1 MTAAGGRRAW
11 RRWLLGALGLAGALA
26 AAMTAHAHSGG
37 GLPNPATNVSVNFA
51 TGRVDF
57 TYGHCQDVDDFQYR
71 FASSGAWD
79 SYNPTDGCYDG
90 FTGPRSAYCTVSA
103 ITGQDYVEARI
114 VTNQDPPHCEGD
126 SVHSPVIA
134 YARTTLATNRATL
147 TTANLNGATL
157 TVTLGSPATTLTA
170 TPAHATFGS
179 GVGAS
184 GFELVTTPS
193 IPGLSFTV
201 GAVTA
206 GSRTATLTLATG
218 SNFVSPPTS
227 VAVRVKAAAHSGS
240 TALTSKALPVQ
251 TTGLWVGAVS
261 GLVTEGGGK
270 ATFPVWLWSQPSAA
284 VTVAVASRDTSE
296 GTVAPS
302 SLVFSTDNWNTA
314 QTVTVTGV
322 DDTLDDGDVA
332 WQVRLDPAS
341 GDTGYN
347 GLANVDVDVTTFG
360 DEPSPQVQVS
370 TTRWVSNFAGT
381 MSLWERMS
389 VATTS
394 LLGVAARQRVA
405 ITFAGGT
412 DGGAEAWYNIKVD
425 ACEWQA
431 VTPGA
436 TGATGTCH
444 TLKESRSGPRGTYHL
459 TVDVTPTQAMLN
471 HGGLVIR
478 LGHPIGSLSLSGP
491 AAGAGHGALMT
502 EWVPFARPALALS
515 PASVPEGGGVSTVT
529 ATLSRASTG
538 AVTLT
543 VAAAAAPPAGAG
555 DFTLSTAHTLTI
567 AANATTSTGA
577 VTVTAVDNT
586 VDAPDKSVTVWATVG
601 GAVVSPVTLAL
612 TDDEA
617 LPTAALVL
625 APSSVTENGG
635 IATVTATLSHPSSEA
650 VTLTV
655 ATAAVSPAVAGDFSL
670 STATTLTLAAGATT
684 STGTV
689 TVTAVDNAVVAPDK
703 AVTVSATAAGGNGV
717 VAPSDAT
724 LTLRDDDYGLDV
736 GAVSGSATE
745 AGGQATF
752 PVALLSQPTAAVTV
766 AVSSQDPDE
775 GTVEPSSLTFMTGDW
790 STAQTVT
797 VTGAQDTVDDGTVT
811 WQVRLDPSSGDTDY
825 DGLDAEDM
833 DVTTTDDDGP
843 PGVTLSLNPT
853 SIAESGAGN
862 VATVTARLSHPSGAA
877 TTVTVAAVSGAF
889 TVGAG
894 AAGVVVIAAGDTT
907 STDTATVTAVDNDTD
922 APDRTETVTATVTNA
937 RAAADS
943 ETMAVTGAA
952 LTLTDDDAA
961 PGATL
966 SLDPASI
973 AEPSGVSTVSA
984 TLSHPSSQPSTVT
997 VTAVSGAY
1005 TVGTDAT
1012 IVIAAGATTAASDTA
1027 TITAVDDDLHHGSAG
1042 RGATVTAALTNGQ
1055 GAGAVT
1061 GASLTITDDE
1071 TLPLLSLVLSSSS
1084 ISENGGVATI
1094 TASLAGLSGKSS
1106 AATTVTVAA
1115 AAVASSGAVAGDF
1128 TQTGTTLT
1136 IAAGSLTSTGLVTV
1150 TGVDNNA
1157 DAANKLVRISG
1168 TTTGGHGIENPGP
1181 TVLTLTDDEATA
1193 TAALVLTPPAIAE
1206 SGGLSTVTATLS
1218 HPTTEAVT
1226 LTVATTAVS
1235 PAVQGDF
1242 TRTGSTLTI
1251 AAGATTS
1258 TGLVTVTA
1266 NDNND
1271 AQGSKRVRV
1280 AATASGGR
1288 GVAAP
1293 SSETLTLRDDEPG
1306 LNVGAVGGQATE
1318 GVGRATF
1325 TVALTTRPSEA
1336 VTVAVTGRDA
1346 GGDPDEGEGTV
1357 SPPSL
1362 TFTTTGWETA
1372 QTVTVTGADDDVD
1385 DGDVAWKV
1393 RLDPASGDTDYNG
1406 LTAVDVD
1413 VTTTD
1418 DEDLPVATLVL
1429 TPASISEAGGLST
1442 VTATL
1447 SGKSSAA
1454 VTLTVGTTAVSPAVQ
1469 GDFTRTGSTLTIAA
1483 GSTTSTGT
1491 VTVAA
1496 VDNSVAQGSK
1506 RVTVSATAAGGNG
1519 VAAPSDAT
1527 LTLRDDE
1534 FSLAES
1540 AVSGQA
1546 TEGGGQAT
1554 FTVALRSPPS
1564 QAVTVAVSSQDT
1576 SEGTVDPSSLIF
1588 STGDWSTAQTVTVT
1602 GVDDAVDDGTVTWSV
1617 RLDPASGDA
1626 TFDGLANVDVA
1637 VTTTDDDTAGVEASP
1652 SAGLVTTEGGGEATF
1667 TVQLASEPLGT
1678 VVLDVAS
1685 TDTGE
1690 GTVDTDAQAGAQS
1703 TLTFTAGDWSSAQ
1716 TVTVAGVDDTLTD
1729 GDQGYTVTLAVDP
1742 ALTADAT
1749 YDALG
1754 TVSVSVVNR
1763 DDEVTADVNGDGSI
1777 NANDGLL
1784 MYYAYTFEAVFRLE
1798 TDLGQR
1804 VRGFLRTLRGAGS
1817 PAADDAGYKAMLDN
1831 AWGWR
1836 SADSAAGDVN
1846 GDGSISANDGLLMY
1860 YAYTFEAVFK
1870 LENDLGRRVRGFL
1883 RTLRGAGSPA
1893 ADDAGYKAMLDNAW
1907 GLRGPSP

>member
-1 MTAAGGRRAW
+1 MRRPRSPCRRERRRERAVCSAASPTPPPPPPPPRTGGPPWTAQRGRAARTAAPARRRGGRPSRVSARAVVLLLLAVAAGGA
-11 RRWLLGALGLAGALA
+11 AGPA
-26 AAMTAHAHSGG
+26 AAQ
-37 GLPNPATNVSVNFA
+37 P
-51 TGRVDF
+51 
-57 TYGHCQDVDDFQYR
+57 Y
-71 FASSGAWD
+71 
-79 SYNPTDGCYDG
+79 
-90 FTGPRSAYCTVSA
+90 TVS
-103 ITGQDYVEARI
+103 
-114 VTNQDPPHCEGD
+114 
-126 SVHSPVIA
+126 SPA
-134 YARTTLATNRATL
+134 YLTKAT
-147 TTANLNGATL
+147 LNGAQVVLDTGRGIQTDFWSDPNVGY
-157 TVTLGSPATTLTA
+157 TVTTSDFTLQNVPT
-170 TPAHATFGS
+170 
-179 GVGAS
+179 GV
-184 GFELVTTPS
+184 T
-193 IPGLSFTV
+193 LS
-201 GAVTA
+201 VTA
-206 GSRTATLTLATG
+206 VVLSRHPGVTDANDLATLTLGYSGNFTSRWNLSIRT
-218 SNFVSPPTS
+218 SNN
-227 VAVRVKAAAHSGS
+227 ALDGAAATTFGPI
-240 TALTSKALPVQ
+240 PVYVNQ
-251 TTGLWVGAVS
+251 PPGLQAGAVS
-261 GLVTEGGGK
+261 GLVTEGGGQ
-270 ATFPVWLWSQPSAA
+270 ATFPVRLLVQPTAA
-284 VTVAVASRDTSE
+284 VTVAVSSRDASE

-302 SLVFSTDNWNTA
+302 SLVFTTDNWNTA

-322 DDTLDDGDVA
+322 DDTLNDGHVT
-332 WQVRLDPAS
+332 WQVRLDPSTS
-341 GDTGYN
+341 GA
-347 GLANVDVDVTTFG
+347 ANVDVDVTTYD
-360 DEPSPQVQVS
+360 DEPPLQVS
-370 TTRWVSNFAGT
+370 LTRWVSGLAWNGFDVT
-381 MSLWERMS
+381 
-389 VATTS
+389 TTS
-394 LLGVAARQRVA
+394 LRGAAARQSVA
-405 ITFAGGT
+405 LAVNGGN
-412 DGGAEAWYNIKVD
+412 ANWYPYGVD
-425 ACEWQA
+425 ACEWRA

-436 TGATGTCH
+436 TGTAGTCH
-444 TLKESRSGPRGTYHL
+444 TLKAHNSGPSSLRAL
-459 TVDVTPTQAMLN
+459 TVNVTPTPTMLN
-471 HGGLVIR
+471 NGGVVIR
-478 LGHPIGSLSLSGP
+478 VRYRTD
-491 AAGAGHGALMT
+491 AVMT
-502 EWVPFARPALALS
+502 EWVPLVVARLALS
-515 PASVPEGGGVSTVT
+515 PASVSEGGGVSTVT
-529 ATLSRASTG
+529 ATLTG
-538 AVTLT
+538 
-543 VAAAAAPPAGAG
+543 
-555 DFTLSTAHTLTI
+555 
-567 AANATTSTGA
+567 TSSA
-577 VTVTAVDNT
+577 
-586 VDAPDKSVTVWATVG
+586 
-601 GAVVSPVTLAL
+601 
-612 TDDEA
+612 
-617 LPTAALVL
+617 
-625 APSSVTENGG
+625 
-635 IATVTATLSHPSSEA
+635 A

-655 ATAAVSPAVAGDFSL
+655 ATAAVSPAVAGDFTQTGTTLTIAAGVTTSTGTVTVTANDNAVDAPDKTVTVSATAAGGGGLAAPPAVLLTLTDDEALPTVALSLTPSSISESGGVSTVTATLSGASSEAVTLTVSAAEVPPAGAGDFTL
-670 STATTLTLAAGATT
+670 STANTLTLAAGATT

-736 GAVSGSATE
+736 GAVSGTATE

-752 PVALLSQPTAAVTV
+752 TVALLSQPTAAVTV
-766 AVSSQDPDE
+766 AVSSRDPDE
-775 GTVEPSSLTFMTGDW
+775 GTVEPSSLVFSTGDW

-825 DGLDAEDM
+825 DGLDAEDVA
-833 DVTTTDDDGP
+833 VTTTDDDGP
-843 PGVTLSLNPT
+843 PGVTLALNPT

-907 STDTATVTAVDNDTD
+907 STDTATVTAVDDDTD
-922 APDRTETVTATVTNA
+922 APDRTATVTATVTNA

-973 AEPSGVSTVSA
+973 AEPGGVSTVSA

-1012 IVIAAGATTAASDTA
+1012 IVIAAGSTTAASDTA

-1042 RGATVTAALTNGQ
+1042 RSATVTAALTNGQ

-1061 GASLTITDDE
+1061 GAALTITDDE
-1071 TLPLLSLVLSSSS
+1071 TLPTLSLVLSSNS

-1128 TQTGTTLT
+1128 TQTATTLT
-1136 IAAGSLTSTGLVTV
+1136 IAAGSLTSMGLVTV
-1150 TGVDNNA
+1150 TGVDNDV

-1168 TTTGGHGIENPGP
+1168 TTTGGNGIENPGL

-1280 AATASGGR
+1280 AASASGGR

-1293 SSETLTLRDDEPG
+1293 SSEMLTLRDDEPG

-1318 GVGRATF
+1318 GGGRATF

-1336 VTVAVTGRDA
+1336 VTVSVTGRDA
-1346 GGDPDEGEGTV
+1346 GGDPDESEGTV

-1362 TFTTTGWETA
+1362 VFTTTGWETA

-1385 DGDVAWKV
+1385 DGDAAWKV

-1429 TPASISEAGGLST
+1429 TPASISEAGGLAT

-1454 VTLTVGTTAVSPAVQ
+1454 VTLTVGTTAVSPAIQ
-1469 GDFTRTGSTLTIAA
+1469 SDFTQTGTTLTIAA
-1483 GSTTSTGT
+1483 GATTSAGA

-1506 RVTVSATAAGGNG
+1506 RVTVSAAAAGGNG
-1519 VAAPSDAT
+1519 VADPSDAT

-1617 RLDPASGDA
+1617 RLDPSSGDA
-1626 TFDGLANVDVA
+1626 TFDALANVDVV

-1667 TVQLASEPLGT
+1667 TVRLASEPLGT

-1690 GTVDTDAQAGAQS
+1690 GTVDTDAQAGVQS

-1716 TVTVAGVDDTLTD
+1716 TVTVAGVDDTETD
-1729 GDQGYTVTLAVDP
+1729 GDQGYTVTLAVDQ
-1742 ALTADAT
+1742 AATADAT

-1763 DDEVTADVNGDGSI
+1763 DDEVTADVNGDGAV

-1784 MYYAYTFEAVFRLE
+1784 MYYAYTFEAVFKLE
-1798 TDLGQR
+1798 NDLGRR

-1893 ADDAGYKAMLDNAW
+1893 ADDAGYKAMLNAAW
-1907 GLRGPSP
+1907 GLRGPSS

>member
-1 MTAAGGRRAW
+1 MKGSRTVVAERAAFVAEGCGGALRRWYAPDVAKAAPGTRPAPGESRCVSRGPGAAPIPSAGGTGGVNGPFVRLSPPPPPRTGGPPWTAQRGRAAGTAAPARRRGGRPSRVSARAVVLLLLAIAAGGA
-11 RRWLLGALGLAGALA
+11 AGPA
-26 AAMTAHAHSGG
+26 AAAQGYTV
-37 GLPNPATNVSVNFA
+37 PWPA
-51 TGRVDF
+51 
-57 TYGHCQDVDDFQYR
+57 Y
-71 FASSGAWD
+71 
-79 SYNPTDGCYDG
+79 
-90 FTGPRSAYCTVSA
+90 
-103 ITGQDYVEARI
+103 
-114 VTNQDPPHCEGD
+114 
-126 SVHSPVIA
+126 
-134 YARTTLATNRATL
+134 L
-147 TTANLNGATL
+147 TKTSLNGARVDLSLETHPTDFFSQNGATDKNNYTFQNVPVGVNL
-157 TVTLGSPATTLTA
+157 SISSISYSDSENISLILGYSGNFTSDWDLSINASFEVFGGGVNQ
-170 TPAHATFGS
+170 TFGPIR
-179 GVGAS
+179 VY
-184 GFELVTTPS
+184 VTP
-193 IPGLSFTV
+193 PGL
-201 GAVTA
+201 
-206 GSRTATLTLATG
+206 R
-218 SNFVSPPTS
+218 
-227 VAVRVKAAAHSGS
+227 
-240 TALTSKALPVQ
+240 
-251 TTGLWVGAVS
+251 VGAVS
-261 GLVTEGGGK
+261 GQATETGGK
-270 ATFPVWLWSQPSAA
+270 ATFPVRLWTQPSAA
-284 VTVAVASRDTSE
+284 ATVSVASRDTGE

-302 SLVFSTDNWNTA
+302 SLVFSTSSWN
-314 QTVTVTGV
+314 
-322 DDTLDDGDVA
+322 
-332 WQVRLDPAS
+332 
-341 GDTGYN
+341 
-347 GLANVDVDVTTFG
+347 
-360 DEPSPQVQVS
+360 
-370 TTRWVSNFAGT
+370 
-381 MSLWERMS
+381 
-389 VATTS
+389 
-394 LLGVAARQRVA
+394 
-405 ITFAGGT
+405 
-412 DGGAEAWYNIKVD
+412 
-425 ACEWQA
+425 
-431 VTPGA
+431 
-436 TGATGTCH
+436 
-444 TLKESRSGPRGTYHL
+444 
-459 TVDVTPTQAMLN
+459 
-471 HGGLVIR
+471 
-478 LGHPIGSLSLSGP
+478 
-491 AAGAGHGALMT
+491 
-502 EWVPFARPALALS
+502 
-515 PASVPEGGGVSTVT
+515 
-529 ATLSRASTG
+529 
-538 AVTLT
+538 
-543 VAAAAAPPAGAG
+543 
-555 DFTLSTAHTLTI
+555 
-567 AANATTSTGA
+567 
-577 VTVTAVDNT
+577 
-586 VDAPDKSVTVWATVG
+586 
-601 GAVVSPVTLAL
+601 
-612 TDDEA
+612 
-617 LPTAALVL
+617 
-625 APSSVTENGG
+625 
-635 IATVTATLSHPSSEA
+635 
-650 VTLTV
+650 
-655 ATAAVSPAVAGDFSL
+655 
-670 STATTLTLAAGATT
+670 
-684 STGTV
+684 
-689 TVTAVDNAVVAPDK
+689 
-703 AVTVSATAAGGNGV
+703 
-717 VAPSDAT
+717 
-724 LTLRDDDYGLDV
+724 
-736 GAVSGSATE
+736 
-745 AGGQATF
+745 
-752 PVALLSQPTAAVTV
+752 
-766 AVSSQDPDE
+766 
-775 GTVEPSSLTFMTGDW
+775 
-790 STAQTVT
+790 TAQTVT
-797 VTGAQDTVDDGTVT
+797 VTGAQDTIDDGDVA
-811 WQVRLDPSSGDTDY
+811 WNVRLDPASGDTDY
-825 DGLDAEDM
+825 NGLSDVDVS
-833 DVTTTDDDGP
+833 VTTTDDDGP
-843 PGVTLSLNPT
+843 PGVTLALNPT
-853 SIAESGAGN
+853 SIAESGASN

-889 TVGAG
+889 TVGSG

-922 APDRTETVTATVTNA
+922 APDRTATVTATVTND

-973 AEPSGVSTVSA
+973 AEPGGVSTVSA

-1012 IVIAAGATTAASDTA
+1012 IVIAAGSTTAASDTA

-1042 RGATVTAALTNGQ
+1042 RSATVTGALTNGQ

-1061 GASLTITDDE
+1061 GAALTITDDE
-1071 TLPLLSLVLSSSS
+1071 TLPLLSLVLSSNS

-1128 TQTGTTLT
+1128 TLSTATTLT

-1150 TGVDNNA
+1150 TGVDNDV

-1242 TRTGSTLTI
+1242 TRTGSTLTL

-1280 AATASGGR
+1280 AASASGGR

-1318 GVGRATF
+1318 GGGRATF
-1325 TVALTTRPSEA
+1325 TVALTTPPSEA

-1385 DGDVAWKV
+1385 DGDVAWQV
-1393 RLDPASGDTDYNG
+1393 RLDPASGDSDYST
-1406 LTAVDVD
+1406 LDAVDVA

-1429 TPASISEAGGLST
+1429 TPASISEAGGIAT

-1469 GDFTRTGSTLTIAA
+1469 TDFTQTGSTLTIAA
-1483 GSTTSTGT
+1483 GATTSAGT

-1496 VDNSVAQGSK
+1496 VDNSAAQGSK

-1519 VAAPSDAT
+1519 VADPSDAT

-1546 TEGGGQAT
+1546 TEGGGTAT

-1564 QAVTVAVSSQDT
+1564 AAVTVAVTSQDT

-1588 STGDWSTAQTVTVT
+1588 APGAWSTAQTVTVT
-1602 GVDDAVDDGTVTWSV
+1602 GVDDDVDDGTVTWSV
-1617 RLDPASGDA
+1617 RLDPSSGDA
-1626 TFDGLANVDVA
+1626 TFDALANVDVV

-1685 TDTGE
+1685 DDTGE
-1690 GTVDTDAQAGAQS
+1690 GTVDTNAQAGVQS

-1729 GDQGYTVTLAVDP
+1729 GDQGYTVTLAVNQ
-1742 ALTADAT
+1742 AATADAT
-1749 YDALG
+1749 YDGLG

-1763 DDEVTADVNGDGSI
+1763 DDEVTADVNGDGAV

-1784 MYYAYTFEAVFRLE
+1784 MYYAYTFETVFRLE
-1798 TDLGQR
+1798 NDLGQR

-1893 ADDAGYKAMLDNAW
+1893 ADDAGYKAMLNAAW
-1907 GLRGPSP
+1907 GLRGPSS

>member
-1 MTAAGGRRAW
+1 MLASATPAVAHRRGGRPSRVSARAVVLLLLAIAAGGA
-11 RRWLLGALGLAGALA
+11 AGPA
-26 AAMTAHAHSGG
+26 AAQGG
-37 GLPNPATNVSVNFA
+37 
-51 TGRVDF
+51 
-57 TYGHCQDVDDFQYR
+57 DDGYII
-71 FASSGAWD
+71 SSPGYLVKD
-79 SYNPTDGCYDG
+79 T
-90 FTGPRSAYCTVSA
+90 
-103 ITGQDYVEARI
+103 
-114 VTNQDPPHCEGD
+114 
-126 SVHSPVIA
+126 
-134 YARTTLATNRATL
+134 
-147 TTANLNGATL
+147 LNGAQMVLSITNPGDQFR
-157 TVTLGSPATTLTA
+157 TTSPL
-170 TPAHATFGS
+170 PW
-179 GVGAS
+179 
-184 GFELVTTPS
+184 
-193 IPGLSFTV
+193 
-201 GAVTA
+201 AVTA
-206 GSRTATLTLATG
+206 RSTNQYQLRNVPSGVNLSVSGVNVGNARNVTLTLGYSGDFTSDWDLSVVVGRDALNRGAGKSFG
-218 SNFVSPPTS
+218 SIRVYVTPPGLQ
-227 VAVRVKAAAHSGS
+227 VGS
-240 TALTSKALPVQ
+240 
-251 TTGLWVGAVS
+251 VS
-261 GLVTEGGGK
+261 GQATEAGGK
-270 ATFPVWLWSQPSAA
+270 ATFTVALTTQPSAA
-284 VTVAVASRDTSE
+284 VTVSVSSRDTSE

-302 SLVFSTDNWNTA
+302 SLVFSTSSWNMA
-314 QTVTVTGV
+314 QTVTVTGA
-322 DDTLDDGDVA
+322 DDTLEDGDVA

-347 GLANVDVDVTTFG
+347 RLANVDVDVTTL
-360 DEPSPQVQVS
+360 DNEPPQVS
-370 TTRWVSNFAGT
+370 LTRWASGLAWNGFDVT
-381 MSLWERMS
+381 
-389 VATTS
+389 TTS
-394 LLGVAARQRVA
+394 LRGAAARQSVA
-405 ITFAGGT
+405 LAVNGGN
-412 DGGAEAWYNIKVD
+412 ANWYPYGVD
-425 ACEWQA
+425 ACEWRA

-436 TGATGTCH
+436 TGTAGTCH
-444 TLKESRSGPRGTYHL
+444 TLKAHNSGPSSLRAL
-459 TVDVTPTQAMLN
+459 TVNVTPTPTMLN
-471 HGGLVIR
+471 NGGVVIR
-478 LGHPIGSLSLSGP
+478 VRYRTDVV
-491 AAGAGHGALMT
+491 MT
-502 EWVPFARPALALS
+502 EWVPLVVARLALS
-515 PASVPEGGGVSTVT
+515 PASVSESGGVSTVT
-529 ATLSRASTG
+529 ATLTG
-538 AVTLT
+538 
-543 VAAAAAPPAGAG
+543 
-555 DFTLSTAHTLTI
+555 
-567 AANATTSTGA
+567 TSSA
-577 VTVTAVDNT
+577 
-586 VDAPDKSVTVWATVG
+586 
-601 GAVVSPVTLAL
+601 
-612 TDDEA
+612 
-617 LPTAALVL
+617 
-625 APSSVTENGG
+625 
-635 IATVTATLSHPSSEA
+635 A

-655 ATAAVSPAVAGDFSL
+655 ATAAVSPAVAGDFTQTGTTLTIAAGATTSTGTVTVTANDNAVDAPDKSVTVSATAAGGGGLAAPPAVLLTLTDDEALPTVALSLTPSSISESGGVSTVTATLSGASSEAVTLTVSAAEVPPAGAGDFTL
-670 STATTLTLAAGATT
+670 STANTLTLAAGATT

-703 AVTVSATAAGGNGV
+703 AVTVSATAAGGHGV

-736 GAVSGSATE
+736 GAVSGPATE

-752 PVALLSQPTAAVTV
+752 TVALLSQPTAAVTV
-766 AVSSQDPDE
+766 AVSSRDPDE
-775 GTVEPSSLTFMTGDW
+775 GTVEPSSLTFAAAAW

-825 DGLDAEDM
+825 DGLDAEDVA
-833 DVTTTDDDGP
+833 VTTTDDDGP
-843 PGVTLSLNPT
+843 PGVTLALNPT

-862 VATVTARLSHPSGAA
+862 VATVTARLSHPSGTA

-889 TVGAG
+889 TVGSG

-907 STDTATVTAVDNDTD
+907 STDTATVTAVDDDTD
-922 APDRTETVTATVTNA
+922 APDRTATVTATVTNA

-973 AEPSGVSTVSA
+973 AEPGGVSTVSA

-1042 RGATVTAALTNGQ
+1042 RSATVTAALTNGQ

-1071 TLPLLSLVLSSSS
+1071 TLPLLSLVLSSNS

-1128 TQTGTTLT
+1128 TQTATTLT
-1136 IAAGSLTSTGLVTV
+1136 IAAGSLTSMGLVTV
-1150 TGVDNNA
+1150 TGVDNDV

-1168 TTTGGHGIENPGP
+1168 TTTGGNGIENPGL

-1280 AATASGGR
+1280 AASASGGR

-1293 SSETLTLRDDEPG
+1293 SSEMLTLRDDEPG

-1318 GVGRATF
+1318 GGGRATF

-1336 VTVAVTGRDA
+1336 VTVSVTGRDA
-1346 GGDPDEGEGTV
+1346 GGDPDESEGTV

-1362 TFTTTGWETA
+1362 VFTTTGWETA

-1385 DGDVAWKV
+1385 DGDAAWKV

-1429 TPASISEAGGLST
+1429 TPASISEAGGLAT

-1454 VTLTVGTTAVSPAVQ
+1454 VTLTVGTTAVSPAIQ
-1469 GDFTRTGSTLTIAA
+1469 SDFTQTGTTLTIAA
-1483 GSTTSTGT
+1483 GATTSAGA

-1506 RVTVSATAAGGNG
+1506 RVTVSAAAAGGNG
-1519 VAAPSDAT
+1519 VADPSDAT

-1617 RLDPASGDA
+1617 RLDPSSGDA
-1626 TFDGLANVDVA
+1626 TFDALANVDVV

-1667 TVQLASEPLGT
+1667 TVRLASEPLGT

-1685 TDTGE
+1685 DDTGE
-1690 GTVDTDAQAGAQS
+1690 GTVDTNAQAGVQS

-1729 GDQGYTVTLAVDP
+1729 GDQGYTVTLAVNQ
-1742 ALTADAT
+1742 AATADAT
-1749 YDALG
+1749 YDGLG

-1763 DDEVTADVNGDGSI
+1763 DDEVTADVNGDGAV

-1784 MYYAYTFEAVFRLE
+1784 MYYAYTFETVFKLE
-1798 TDLGQR
+1798 NDLGQR

-1846 GDGSISANDGLLMY
+1846 GDGSINANDGLLMY

-1893 ADDAGYKAMLDNAW
+1893 ADDAGYKAMLNNAW
-1907 GLRGPSP
+1907 GLR

>member
-1 MTAAGGRRAW
+1 MTAQRGG
-11 RRWLLGALGLAGALA
+11 RWLLGLALMLGSATPA
-26 AAMTAHAHSGG
+26 AAQSLTALQLQALTPGTTSPPSTTLWVRHSNTLLNLNYDNVNRFRVTTPFLLGETTTQSLRYSGG
-37 GLPNPATNVSVNFA
+37 HTDHGIYICPNKAVRSFAGNNYSYTTGCVYSGGVSV
-51 TGRVDF
+51 G
-57 TYGHCQDVDDFQYR
+57 
-71 FASSGAWD
+71 SG
-79 SYNPTDGCYDG
+79 SFN
-90 FTGPRSAYCTVSA
+90 
-103 ITGQDYVEARI
+103 
-114 VTNQDPPHCEGD
+114 
-126 SVHSPVIA
+126 
-134 YARTTLATNRATL
+134 
-147 TTANLNGATL
+147 L
-157 TVTLGSPATTLTA
+157 TVTQAMINNGGVVV
-170 TPAHATFGS
+170 HALDENGDNANMTS
-179 GVGAS
+179 QWVPIYN
-184 GFELVTTPS
+184 PS
-193 IPGLSFTV
+193 
-201 GAVTA
+201 
-206 GSRTATLTLATG
+206 TLTLAPTFAAATTNYTAPISSTPRGLRVTPTG
-218 SNFVSPPTS
+218 SGTIT
-227 VAVRVKAAAHSGS
+227 VRVNGGSPTTVASGATHTVTSLNAGFNTVTITAASGGN
-240 TALTSKALPVQ
+240 TRTYTVNVGTPP
-251 TTGLWVGAVS
+251 GLRVGSVS
-261 GLVTEGGGK
+261 GQTTEGGGE
-270 ATFPVWLWSQPSAA
+270 ATFTVALTTRPSAA
-284 VTVAVASRDTSE
+284 VTVAVSSRDTSE

-302 SLVFSTDNWNTA
+302 SLTFSRTSWNTA
-314 QTVTVTGV
+314 QTVTVTGK
-322 DDTLDDGDVA
+322 DDTLNDGDVA
-332 WQVRLDPAS
+332 WKVRLDPSS
-341 GDTGYN
+341 GDTSYN
-347 GLANVDVDVTTFG
+347 RLTNVDVAVTTL
-360 DEPSPQVQVS
+360 DNEPPQVS
-370 TTRWVSNFAGT
+370 LTRWVSGLAWNGLDVT
-381 MSLWERMS
+381 
-389 VATTS
+389 TTS
-394 LLGVAARQRVA
+394 LRGAAAPQSVALAA
-405 ITFAGGT
+405 NGGN
-412 DGGAEAWYNIKVD
+412 ANWYPYGVD
-425 ACEWQA
+425 ACEWRA

-436 TGATGTCH
+436 TGTTGTCH
-444 TLKESRSGPRGTYHL
+444 TLKAHNSGPWSLRAL
-459 TVDVTPTQAMLN
+459 TVDVTPTPTMLN
-471 HGGLVIR
+471 NGGVVIR
-478 LGHPIGSLSLSGP
+478 VRYRTDVV
-491 AAGAGHGALMT
+491 MT
-502 EWVPFARPALALS
+502 EWVPLVVARLALS
-515 PASVPEGGGVSTVT
+515 PASVSEGGGVSTVT
-529 ATLSRASTG
+529 ATLSG
-538 AVTLT
+538 
-543 VAAAAAPPAGAG
+543 
-555 DFTLSTAHTLTI
+555 
-567 AANATTSTGA
+567 TSSA
-577 VTVTAVDNT
+577 
-586 VDAPDKSVTVWATVG
+586 
-601 GAVVSPVTLAL
+601 
-612 TDDEA
+612 
-617 LPTAALVL
+617 
-625 APSSVTENGG
+625 
-635 IATVTATLSHPSSEA
+635 A

-655 ATAAVSPAVAGDFSL
+655 ATAAVSPAVAGDFTQTGTTLTIAAGATTSTGTVTVTANDNAVDAPDKSVRVSAAGGGGLAAPPAVLLTLTDDEALPTVALSLTPSSISESGGVSTVTATLSGASSEAVTLTVSAAEVPPAGAGDFTL
-670 STATTLTLAAGATT
+670 STANTLTLAAGATT

-703 AVTVSATAAGGNGV
+703 EVTVSATAAGGHGV

-736 GAVSGSATE
+736 GAVSGTATE
-745 AGGQATF
+745 AGGTATF

-766 AVSSQDPDE
+766 AVSSRDPDE

-825 DGLDAEDM
+825 DGLDAEDV

-843 PGVTLSLNPT
+843 PGVALALNPT
-853 SIAESGAGN
+853 SIAESGASN

-877 TTVTVAAVSGAF
+877 TTVTVTAVSGAF
-889 TVGAG
+889 TVGSG

-907 STDTATVTAVDNDTD
+907 STDTATVTAVDDDTD
-922 APDRTETVTATVTNA
+922 APDRTATVTATVTNA

-973 AEPSGVSTVSA
+973 AEPGGVSTVSA

-1042 RGATVTAALTNGQ
+1042 RSATVTAALTNGQ

-1071 TLPLLSLVLSSSS
+1071 TLPLLSLVLSSNS

-1128 TQTGTTLT
+1128 TQTATTLT
-1136 IAAGSLTSTGLVTV
+1136 IAAGSLTSMGLVTV
-1150 TGVDNNA
+1150 TGVDNDV

-1168 TTTGGHGIENPGP
+1168 TTTGGNGIENPGL

-1193 TAALVLTPPAIAE
+1193 TAALVLTPPAILE

-1280 AATASGGR
+1280 AASASGGR

-1293 SSETLTLRDDEPG
+1293 SSEMLTLRDDEPG

-1318 GVGRATF
+1318 GGGRATF
-1325 TVALTTRPSEA
+1325 TVALTTPPSEA

-1385 DGDVAWKV
+1385 DGDVAWQV
-1393 RLDPASGDTDYNG
+1393 RLDPASGDSDYST
-1406 LTAVDVD
+1406 LDAVDVA

-1429 TPASISEAGGLST
+1429 TPASISEAGGIAT

-1469 GDFTRTGSTLTIAA
+1469 TDFTRTGSTLTIAA
-1483 GSTTSTGT
+1483 GATTSAGT

-1496 VDNSVAQGSK
+1496 VDNSAASGSK

-1519 VAAPSDAT
+1519 VADPSDAT

-1546 TEGGGQAT
+1546 TEGGGTAT

-1564 QAVTVAVSSQDT
+1564 AAVTVAVTSQDT

-1588 STGDWSTAQTVTVT
+1588 APGAWSTAQTVTVT

-1617 RLDPASGDA
+1617 RLDPSSGDA
-1626 TFDGLANVDVA
+1626 TFDALANVDVV

-1667 TVQLASEPLGT
+1667 TVRLASEPLGT

-1690 GTVDTDAQAGAQS
+1690 GTVDTDAQAGVQS

-1716 TVTVAGVDDTLTD
+1716 TVTVAGVDDTETD

-1742 ALTADAT
+1742 AATADAT
-1749 YDALG
+1749 YDGLG

-1784 MYYAYTFEAVFRLE
+1784 MYYAYTFEAVFKLE
-1798 TDLGQR
+1798 NDLGRR

-1893 ADDAGYKAMLDNAW
+1893 ADDAGYKAMLNAAW
-1907 GLRGPSP
+1907 GLRGPSS